1 MILRWAIR
9 EGNNNSLALL
19 VSSSELVVKVVLTKE
34 MFRFFDNKKEGKTKI
49 KCFEEQRK
57 WDT

>member
-49 KCFEEQRK
+49 KCENKIEQ
-57 WDT
+57 